1 MGCPAAAWPLR
12 HAGRAGTE
20 VRSEAR
26 SPKSEVQ
33 VFVALGSNLGDS
45 ASTLRQAMDRLE
57 GLSEKPLI
65 RSSLWRSAPVDC
77 PPGSPPFVNAVVGLR
92 PRPDET
98 PEKLLGRLQQLEREF
113 GRQPKVLSNEP
124 RPLDLDLLAF
134 GCERRTSDDLTLP
147 HPRAHL
153 RRFVLAPWAEIAPGF
168 AIPGQSMT
176 VAALLSGLGGGEL
189 VDRIRTGE
197 RGVRVG
203 EGHSS

>member
-1 MGCPAAAWPLR
+1 VKSADRGP
-12 HAGRAGTE
+12 GSE
-20 VRSEAR
+20 VR
-26 SPKSEVQ
+26 

-45 ASTLRQAMDRLE
+45 ISILHLAMDRLE
-57 GLSEKPLI
+57 GLSENPLI

-77 PPGSPPFVNAVVGLR
+77 PPGSPLFVNAVVGLR

-113 GRQPKVLSNEP
+113 GRQPKVLRNEP

-147 HPRAHL
+147 HPRGHR

-168 AIPGQSMT
+168 VIPGQSMT
-176 VAALLSGLGGGEL
+176 IAALLAGLEGGES
-189 VDRIRTGE
+189 VDRL
-197 RGVRVG
+197 
-203 EGHSS
+203 